1 MGLNIEFYAAE
12 PGELVTL
19 FTDTALE
26 DEQYFA
32 CLEVLHMADF
42 SLHLQLPE
50 DLNRLSITL
59 QKQGFD
65 APSTFREFL
74 QEELWYDGATE
85 SLTLLT
91 DTFPTLF
98 ARLNDETLAQVA
110 TDWAA
115 EFGYQQPILQTPA
128 YKALHELRDVVN
140 HATNHRLS
148 IVMHL
153 LGAPDF

>member
-1 MGLNIEFYAAE
+1 MGLSIEFYAAE
-12 PGELVTL
+12 PRKLVAL
-19 FTDTALE
+19 FTDTTLD

-32 CLEVLHMADF
+32 RLEGLPMADF

-50 DLNRLSITL
+50 DLDRLSITL
-59 QKQGFD
+59 QKHGFE

-91 DTFPTLF
+91 DTFATLF
-98 ARLNDETLAQVA
+98 ARLSDDHLAQVA

-115 EFGYQQPILQTPA
+115 EFGYQQPIIHTPA
-128 YKALHELRDVVN
+128 YKALYELRDIASHVI
-140 HATNHRLS
+140 NHRLS
-148 IVMHL
+148 IVTYL
-153 LGAPDF
+153 LGASGF

>member
-1 MGLNIEFYAAE
+1 MGLSIEFYAAE
-12 PGELVTL
+12 PGELVPL

-26 DEQYFA
+26 GEQYFA
-32 CLEVLHMADF
+32 HLDGLPMADF

-50 DLNRLSITL
+50 DLDRLSITL
-59 QKQGFD
+59 QKQGFN

-91 DTFPTLF
+91 DTFAALF
-98 ARLNDETLAQVA
+98 AQLNDETLAQVA

-128 YKALHELRDVVN
+128 YKALYELRDVASQ
-140 HATNHRLS
+140 ATNHRLS

-153 LGAPDF
+153 LGASDF